1 MGADLAALMRAAA
14 ADAEPS
20 QAAMFPAGD
29 DLPPLWSGVPVRVA
43 APVAPPV
50 VSGAGRGSR

>member
-29 DLPPLWSGVPVRVA
+29 DLPPLWSACQCGWLPLLRR
-43 APVAPPV
+43 P
-50 VSGAGRGSR
+50 